1 MNKKT
6 RITAVL
12 LAVVIAL
19 ICASVFVACNKD
31 SQSQGAKVL
40 IGFDANDGSEIHAES
55 VDPNNIT
62 YVPNARVGYDFA
74 GWTMDKDGNEPLD
87 PSKIRLGTTL
97 YAQWKIKTFSVSFYI
112 GDTLVKTTTVEY
124 RKAAVAPTEERIADC
139 LEENEIFVSWNGDF
153 SSVTSDLAIYA
164 NTTFKETTYTVN
176 FVVEGNV
183 VKTASGKVGNTIV
196 LPQTNEYE
204 DKIPTGFVLRNG
216 LTKTARKSKRTQN
229 TQKT

>member
-1 MNKKT
+1 M
-6 RITAVL
+6 
-12 LAVVIAL
+12 AVVIAL

-55 VDPNNIT
+55 VDPKNIT

-97 YAQWKIKTFSVSFYI
+97 YAQWKIKTFSVSFYV

-124 RKAAVAPTEERIADC
+124 GKAAVAPTAERITDC
-139 LEENEIFVSWNGDF
+139 LEENEIFVGWNGDF

-164 NTTFKETTYTVN
+164 NTTFKETAYTVN

-204 DKIPTGFVLRNG
+204 DKIPTGFVFVKWVDENG
-216 LTKTARKSKRTQN
+216 KEIESDAKYAKT
-229 TQKT
+229 